1 MLGFL
6 EGKGLHLH
14 ALRGGIVFGGRQENT
29 VAGVPT
35 EREGEKP
42 LGVSW
47 AWDRAVSS
55 PTVCPGMNLPLLWK
69 SLTAPKNA
77 KGCG

>member
-6 EGKGLHLH
+6 EGRGLHLH
-14 ALRGGIVFGGRQENT
+14 ALRGGIVFGGRQENAA
-29 VAGVPT
+29 AGVPA

-42 LGVSW
+42 LGVIW
-47 AWDRAVSS
+47 AWDRVVSS

-69 SLTAPKNA
+69 SLTASKNA
-77 KGCG
+77 QGCG